1 MDQRTGELVVVT
13 GMTGAG
19 RSTAAKELEDLG
31 YYVVFALWKMAVLLE
46 GHWAR
51 HVRGTAGAFD
61 FAYLE
66 TAGPAFW
73 ARLHRTADEA

>member
-1 MDQRTGELVVVT
+1 
-13 GMTGAG
+13 
-19 RSTAAKELEDLG
+19 
-31 YYVVFALWKMAVLLE
+31 MAIVLE

-61 FAYLE
+61 FGYLE

-73 ARLHRTADEA
+73 SRIRRTAEAA